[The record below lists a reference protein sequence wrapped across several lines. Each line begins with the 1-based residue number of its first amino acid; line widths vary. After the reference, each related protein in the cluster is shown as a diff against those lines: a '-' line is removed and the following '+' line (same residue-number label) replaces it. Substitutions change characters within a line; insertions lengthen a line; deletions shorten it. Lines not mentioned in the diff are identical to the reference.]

1 MNNNVDMNQV
11 AQKLINK
18 LAIQEYN
25 NAILESQVDKLK
37 QENQQLKQQLNNKK
51 GDK

>member
-1 MNNNVDMNQV
+1 MDNNVDMSQV

-25 NAILESQVDKLK
+25 NAILESQVDKLNQK
-37 QENQQLKQQLNNKK
+37 NQQLKQKLGNKK

>member
-37 QENQQLKQQLNNKK
+37 QENQQLKQQLGNRKGNK
-51 GDK
+51 

>member
-1 MNNNVDMNQV
+1 MNTNIDMNQV

-37 QENQQLKQQLNNKK
+37 QENQQLKQQLDNKK

>member
-1 MNNNVDMNQV
+1 MNQV

-18 LAIQEYN
+18 LAVQEYN

-37 QENQQLKQQLNNKK
+37 QENQQLEQQLKNKK